1 MGPKPMA
8 LRFEPL
14 SEEDASAIVGWRYEG
29 PYAVY
34 NARPEDK
41 PALLNPKYSY
51 HSVRNEQGEL
61 IGFCC
66 FGLDAR
72 VAGGNYED
80 AEGETLDV
88 GLGLRPDLT
97 GRGMG
102 LGFTSAVLEFA
113 KERFSA
119 LEFRLTVAAFN
130 LRAFR
135 VYERAG
141 FQEVGRFR
149 SERDGRQFVQM
160 TRAA

>member
-1 MGPKPMA
+1 MA
-8 LRFEPL
+8 LRFEPM
-14 SEEDASAIVGWRYEG
+14 SEEDARAIVGWRYEG
-29 PYAVY
+29 AYAVY
-34 NARPEDK
+34 NSSPENI
-41 PALLNPKYSY
+41 PALLDPRNSY
-51 HSVRNEQGEL
+51 HSVRNERGEL

-66 FGLDAR
+66 FGPDAR

-97 GRGMG
+97 GKGMG
-102 LGFTSAVLEFA
+102 LGFTSAVLELA
-113 KERFSA
+113 KERFSV

-141 FQEVGRFR
+141 FQEAGRFR